1 MKWLIIVIALA
12 AVGAI
17 GFTQLEYIRCDGK
30 FVRPGATKS
39 EVLEHCGEPIDRE
52 TSERDRVPLG
62 GPRVIHQGQFAV
74 PDTPEEST
82 QILALTEHW
91 TYEMGDRNFILT
103 FTGESQKDTFDVEEP
118 ILLLKK
124 IEKL

>member
-1 MKWLIIVIALA
+1 MRWVIIIIALA
-12 AVGAI
+12 AAGAI

-39 EVLEHCGEPIDRE
+39 EVLEYCGEPINRE
-52 TSERDRVPLG
+52 SSERDRVPLG

-82 QILALTEHW
+82 QVITLAEHW
-91 TYEMGDRNFILT
+91 TYLLGDKHFILT
-103 FTGESQKDTFDVEEP
+103 FTGERQEDTFDWEEP